1 MASSL
6 ARLIHRTASSLL
18 APLAIVAAGSIAGC
32 KSCES
37 SAPAAVLPISPNPGG
52 EWLHTEHNRILT
64 ADGKPFHGRGA
75 NIQDTRSCDACTTEP
90 PNRAEVIR
98 RIDELVDVWHANFLR
113 LTMESYFPP
122 GARVQFKNAADDP
135 AYLADL
141 VAIVKHIETKP
152 GVYVLLSVWH
162 DPTLDANGWPTA
174 RTQKLWKTIVPAFA
188 TSPRVLFGVATEPE
202 RNDDGAMDA
211 AAWDSFN
218 GAVDAIRQ
226 AEGNG
231 PHHLAVV
238 QGLGGWA
245 RRLDYYVSHPITAGG
260 GIDVAYEVHL
270 YDPKAKVDALIA
282 GPAQNLPVII
292 GEFAPIDD
300 AKLGAH
306 MSNEDVSYLMTQ
318 AEAHEIPYLAWTF
331 HMRCPPSLLVDN
343 SNNSCGAKMAL
354 TPTPW
359 GQLFK
364 DRLAKP
370 YGAP

>member
-1 MASSL
+1 MRSSL
-6 ARLIHRTASSLL
+6 ALAAFAVVTTA
-18 APLAIVAAGSIAGC
+18 ACAALTAGLGGC
-32 KSCES
+32 KSCEA

-64 ADGKPFHGRGA
+64 AAGTPFHGRGA
-75 NIQDTRSCDACTTEP
+75 NLQDTRGCDACTTEP
-90 PNRAEVIR
+90 PDRAEVIR

-113 LTMESYFPP
+113 LTLESYFPP
-122 GARVQFKNAADDP
+122 GARVQFKNAAEDP

-152 GVYVLLSVWH
+152 GVYVMLSVWH
-162 DPTLDANGWPTA
+162 DPSLDSNGWPTLKTRA
-174 RTQKLWKTIVPAFA
+174 LWKTLVPAFA
-188 TSPRVLFGVATEPE
+188 SSPRVLFGVATEPE
-202 RNDDGAMDA
+202 RNDDGALDQ
-211 AAWDSFN
+211 AAWDAFN
-218 GAVDAIRQ
+218 SAVATIRE
-226 AEGNG
+226 AEGAG

-245 RRLDYYVSHPITAGG
+245 RRLDYFVSHPITAGG

-270 YDPKAKVDALIA
+270 YDPKAKIDALLA

-306 MSNEDVSYLMTQ
+306 MSNDDVGYLMTQ

-331 HMRCPPSLLVDN
+331 HMRCPPSLLVDS
-343 SNNSCGAKMAL
+343 SNKSCGVKMPL

-370 YGAP
+370 YGSP